1 MRRVIKK
8 TAVAGFILFVCLNVG
23 AFAAV
28 DDAPAPKKQWQYTPE
43 EFGMGRKHTPN
54 DKCNQDVDKL
64 LEELRACYNAH
75 EAAKCGE
82 LHDKNWRQIGEIKKQ
97 RRCRK

>member
-1 MRRVIKK
+1 
-8 TAVAGFILFVCLNVG
+8 
-23 AFAAV
+23 
-28 DDAPAPKKQWQYTPE
+28 
-43 EFGMGRKHTPN
+43 MGRKHTPN